1 VNWSA
6 DTSRG
11 LAAKESPS
19 ATAASFAHVALSV
32 SSLHRSLA
40 FYRDGL
46 GFAAGDIYS
55 SAGRRVAA
63 LMDVPPTG
71 FRGVFLR
78 YGAVHIELLEFR
90 DALTPT
96 ASRDARSIGYTH
108 ISLIV
113 PSVSQAVRT
122 AVDHGGTLC
131 AELAHTFGDQD
142 PTRIVFVADPDHNRV
157 ELIEHPDGAERMA
170 HSRFLGCDVL
180 GWPTTR

>member
-1 VNWSA
+1 M
-6 DTSRG
+6 
-11 LAAKESPS
+11 
-19 ATAASFAHVALSV
+19 TAGFAHVALSV

-46 GFAAGDIYS
+46 GFTAGDIYS

-78 YGAVHIELLEFR
+78 YGTVHIELLEYR
-90 DALTPT
+90 DALVPT
-96 ASRDARSIGYTH
+96 ALRDARSIGYTH

-113 PSVSQAVRT
+113 RRADEVVRT
-122 AVDHGGTLC
+122 AVDHGGALC
-131 AELAHTFGDQD
+131 AELAHAFGDRN

-170 HSRFLGCDVL
+170 HSRFLGCDAL